1 MTPFGE
7 AIRKLRHERQISQ
20 RQMARDLG
28 VTPAYLSALEH
39 GHRSKPNW
47 QFVQNVIGYFNVIWD
62 EAEELMQLAGLSD
75 PKITVNTSGLS
86 KEATEITNLM
96 AKHIK
101 ILETS
106 DFDQIRAIIHARLA
120 VVQSASS

>member
-7 AIRKLRHERQISQ
+7 AIRKLRDERQISQ
-20 RQMARDLG
+20 RQMAQDLG

-39 GHRSKPNW
+39 GHRSKPSW
-47 QFVQNVIGYFNVIWD
+47 QFVQSVIGYFNVIWD

-101 ILETS
+101 TLEKS
-106 DFDQIRAIIHARLA
+106 DFDQIKDIIHARLE
-120 VVQSASS
+120 VKK